1 MLLFWAEQ
9 INLMLFYYV
18 QNVYQKNQLGARLD
32 KRIRSYNTGEEAGRS
47 RYCFTYV
54 MIKLLCC
61 IHKPQLIIKMAFAHN
76 CLTCKLLRRLWAYCR
91 E

>member
-47 RYCFTYV
+47 RYILFY
-54 MIKLLCC
+54 L
-61 IHKPQLIIKMAFAHN
+61 HN
-76 CLTCKLLRRLWAYCR
+76 DKITMLYSQTSINY
-91 E
+91 

>member
-32 KRIRSYNTGEEAGRS
+32 ERIRSYNTGEDAGRS
-47 RYCFTYV
+47 IVLPT
-54 MIKLLCC
+54 
-61 IHKPQLIIKMAFAHN
+61 
-76 CLTCKLLRRLWAYCR
+76 
-91 E
+91 